1 MLFKPEHVEP
11 ILSGRMTQIRKLWDK
26 PMAKVGS
33 IHKAKTALFSKDYF
47 ASIIITGL
55 RREKL
60 GAITIEDAMREG
72 YDDLVSYKEGW
83 KKINGY
89 WEPNSIV
96 YVVSFELK
104 ERYDLSTDTTAI
116 TVSHSLQT
124 WEGEKVRPSYTH

>member
-1 MLFKPEHVEP
+1 
-11 ILSGRMTQIRKLWDK
+11 
-26 PMAKVGS
+26 MAKVGS

-83 KKINGY
+83 KKNNGS
-89 WEPNSIV
+89 WEPNSVV

-104 ERYDLSTDTTAI
+104 ERYDLSTDKTAI
-116 TVSHSLQT
+116 TVSHSFQT
-124 WEGEKVRPSYTH
+124 WEGEKVRPSCAH

>member
-33 IHKAKTALFSKDYF
+33 FHKAKTALFSKDYF

-60 GAITIEDAMREG
+60 GAVTIEDAMREG

-83 KKINGY
+83 KRINGY
-89 WEPNSIV
+89 WDPNSVV
-96 YVVSFELK
+96 YVVSFQLK
-104 ERYDLSTDTTAI
+104 ERYDLSTDKTAI
-116 TVSHSLQT
+116 TVSNSLQT
-124 WEGEKVRPSYTH
+124 LEGEKVRPSYVQ

>member
-55 RREKL
+55 RTEKL

-72 YDDLVSYKEGW
+72 YDDLASYKEGW

-89 WEPNSIV
+89 WEPKSVV

-104 ERYDLSTDTTAI
+104 ERYDISTDTTAI
-116 TVSHSLQT
+116 TLSHSL
-124 WEGEKVRPSYTH
+124 EG

>member
-11 ILSGRMTQIRKLWDK
+11 ILSGRMVQIRKLWDK

-60 GAITIEDAMREG
+60 EAITIEDAMREG
-72 YDDLVSYKEGW
+72 YDDLSSYKEAW
-83 KKINGY
+83 KNINGC
-89 WEPNSIV
+89 WEPNCVV

-104 ERYDLSTDTTAI
+104 ERYDLSTNTTTI
-116 TVSHSLQT
+116 VRSHSLQT
-124 WEGEKVRPSYTH
+124 WEEEKARPSFVH

>member
-33 IHKAKTALFSKDYF
+33 IHKAKTALFSRDYF

-72 YDDLVSYKEGW
+72 FDDLVSYKEGW
-83 KKINGY
+83 KKINGS
-89 WEPNSIV
+89 WEPNSVV

-104 ERYDLSTDTTAI
+104 ERYDLSTDKTAI
-116 TVSHSLQT
+116 TISRSSQN
-124 WEGEKVRPSYTH
+124 WDAEKVRPSYAH

>member
-26 PMAKVGS
+26 PMAKVES
-33 IHKAKTALFSKDYF
+33 IHKAKTELFSKDYF

-72 YDDLVSYKEGW
+72 YDDLMSYKKVGRR
-83 KKINGY
+83 
-89 WEPNSIV
+89 
-96 YVVSFELK
+96 L
-104 ERYDLSTDTTAI
+104 TAI
-116 TVSHSLQT
+116 GSQIVSCT
-124 WEGEKVRPSYTH
+124 W

>member
-33 IHKAKTALFSKDYF
+33 IHEAKTALFSKDYF
-47 ASIIITGL
+47 ASIIITDL

-104 ERYDLSTDTTAI
+104 ERYDLLTDTTAI
-116 TVSHSLQT
+116 TVSHPLQN
-124 WEGEKVRPSYTH
+124 WEEEIVRPSYAH

>member
-1 MLFKPEHVEP
+1 M
-11 ILSGRMTQIRKLWDK
+11 
-26 PMAKVGS
+26 GS

-47 ASIIITGL
+47 ASIIITDL

>member
-33 IHKAKTALFSKDYF
+33 IHKAKTALFSRDYF

-55 RREKL
+55 KREKL

-83 KKINGY
+83 KKINGS
-89 WEPNSIV
+89 WEPNSVV

-104 ERYDLSTDTTAI
+104 ERYDLSTDKTAI

-124 WEGEKVRPSYTH
+124 WDAEKVRPSYAH

>member
-11 ILSGRMTQIRKLWDK
+11 ILNGRMTQIRKLWDK

-33 IHKAKTALFSKDYF
+33 IHEARTALFSKDYF

-60 GAITIEDAMREG
+60 GAITIEDAMLEG
-72 YDDLVSYKEGW
+72 YDDLVSYKEAW
-83 KKINGY
+83 KKINGC

-104 ERYDLSTDTTAI
+104 ERYDLSTNTTAI
-116 TVSHSLQT
+116 AVSNSLLT
-124 WEGEKVRPSYTH
+124 WEEEKARPSCIH

>member
-72 YDDLVSYKEGW
+72 YDDLVSYREGW
-83 KKINGY
+83 KKINGS
-89 WEPNSIV
+89 WEPNSVV

-104 ERYDLSTDTTAI
+104 ERYDLSTDKTTIAA
-116 TVSHSLQT
+116 SHSLQT
-124 WEGEKVRPSYTH
+124 WERENVRPSYAH